1 MPERPKLWILRAL
14 ALRKARRAFR
24 QADPEGLHDVRVALR
39 RIGTTAA
46 ALRKKKVSR
55 QSKVLVRRLSERRQL
70 EVDRE
75 LLGRVAAAG
84 LLSREA
90 AAGLD
95 ARWEALLRS
104 GEREAEGVTE
114 GRRMRRLVKVLERLS
129 RSQQSR
135 ALTKLE
141 QSWRDA
147 RKTLASPPDGKN
159 DRELHRYRIA
169 VKRARYLAEDLA
181 ALGVAGLEEEIA
193 RTRAAQTALGRW
205 NDIRLFRE
213 RLERTRDR
221 AERTGAVSLAAE
233 VGRLVS
239 VLDGTAALARKEA
252 VRASR
257 QFSNV
262 VPLVGRTA

>member
-1 MPERPKLWILRAL
+1 VPDRPKLWTLRAS

-24 QADPEGLHDVRVALR
+24 QADPEGLHDTRVALR
-39 RIGTTAA
+39 RIGATAA
-46 ALRKKKVSR
+46 ALGKEKVSR
-55 QSKVLVRRLSERRQL
+55 KSKALVRRLSERRQL

-95 ARWEALLRS
+95 ARWDALLRS
-104 GEREAEGVTE
+104 GEREAERVTD
-114 GRRMRRLVKVLERLS
+114 GRKIRRLVKMLERLS
-129 RSQQSR
+129 QSPQSR
-135 ALTKLE
+135 VLPKLE

-147 RKTLASPPDGKN
+147 RKALASPPDGKE
-159 DRELHRYRIA
+159 DRELHRYRLA

-193 RTRAAQTALGRW
+193 RTKAAQTALGRW

-213 RLERTRDR
+213 RLERTRGR
-221 AERTGAVSLAAE
+221 AEKTGAVSLSAE
-233 VGRLVS
+233 IGRLLS
-239 VLDGTAALARKEA
+239 VLDGTIASARKEA

-257 QFSNV
+257 QFTNV
-262 VPLVGRTA
+262 VPIVGRTA